1 VASAIDLGPCAREAE
16 RVPSRPVPDIVLAP
30 GIAAF
35 LAVADARSFVRAG
48 KVLGLSQSGVSRAI
62 ARLEER
68 VRVRL
73 FQRTARAVVLTEE
86 GRRFH
91 DRIAPLMAEID
102 EAANEAATATAQATG
117 LLRVV
122 VDPLVARVFFEPR
135 LAALLGPHPEL
146 SLDLVVR
153 SHLGDL
159 VGEGFDAAVRFGAPP
174 PSSLVVRKLLDTR
187 VVTCAS
193 REYLARRGRPT
204 HPRQIAEH
212 DCILFRDN
220 ASGRPLEWVFQRGKE
235 IIPVAARGR
244 VTVNESSMGFA
255 AAAAGL
261 GIAQPLEIEMKRRL
275 DLDLVPILE
284 RWSDESYPLYLYLPR
299 RNPPARVQA
308 LLAFLTGG

>member
-1 VASAIDLGPCAREAE
+1 
-16 RVPSRPVPDIVLAP
+16 VPSRKAPDIVLAP

-86 GRRFH
+86 GKRFH
-91 DRIAPLMAEID
+91 DRIAPLMAEMD
-102 EAANEAATATAQATG
+102 EAANEAANAAARAAG

-122 VDPLVARVFFEPR
+122 VDPLAARVFFEPR
-135 LAALLGPHPEL
+135 LGALLGPHPDL

-159 VGEGFDAAVRFGAPP
+159 VAEGFDAAVRFGAPP
-174 PSSLVVRKLLDTR
+174 PSSLIVRKLLDTR

-212 DCILFRDN
+212 DCVLFRDD
-220 ASGRPLEWVFQRGKE
+220 ASGKPIDWVFQRGDE

-244 VTVNESSMGFA
+244 LTVNESGMGFA

-261 GIAQPLEIEMKRRL
+261 GIVQPLEIEMKRRL
-275 DLDLVPILE
+275 DVDLVPILE
-284 RWSDESYPLYLYLPR
+284 RWSDETYPLYLYLPR
-299 RNPPARVQA
+299 RNPPARVRA
-308 LLAFLTGG
+308 LVAFLTGG

>member
-1 VASAIDLGPCAREAE
+1 MPT
-16 RVPSRPVPDIVLAP
+16 RPAPDIVLAP
-30 GIAAF
+30 GIAVF

-48 KVLGLSQSGVSRAI
+48 KVLGLTQSGVSRAI

-86 GRRFH
+86 GKRFR
-91 DRIAPLMAEID
+91 DRVEPLMAEIND
-102 EAANEAATATAQATG
+102 AANEAAAAAARVTG

-135 LAALLGPHPEL
+135 LAALLGPHPDL
-146 SLDLVVR
+146 SLDVVVR

-159 VGEGFDAAVRFGAPP
+159 VGESFDAAVRFGAPL
-174 PSSLVVRKLLDTR
+174 PSSLIVRKLLDTR

-193 REYLARRGRPT
+193 RDYLARRGRPI
-204 HPRQIAEH
+204 HPAQIAEH
-212 DCILFRDN
+212 ECVLFRDDT
-220 ASGRPLEWVFQRGKE
+220 SGKPLEWVFQRGQE
-235 IIPVAARGR
+235 IISVAARGR
-244 VTVNESSMGFA
+244 ITVNDSSMGFA

-261 GIAQPLEIEMKRRL
+261 GIVQPLEIEMKRRP

-284 RWSDESYPLYLYLPR
+284 RWSDETYPLYLYLPR
-299 RNPPARVQA
+299 RNPPARVKA
-308 LLAFLTGG
+308 LAAFLTGG

>member
-1 VASAIDLGPCAREAE
+1 
-16 RVPSRPVPDIVLAP
+16 VPSRRAADIVLAP

-68 VRVRL
+68 VQVRL

-86 GRRFH
+86 GKRFH

-102 EAANEAATATAQATG
+102 AAANEAATATARATG

-135 LAALLGPHPEL
+135 LAALLDPHPDL
-146 SLDLVVR
+146 SVDLVVR

-174 PSSLVVRKLLDTR
+174 PSSLIVRKILDTR

-204 HPRQIAEH
+204 HPRQIADH
-212 DCILFRDN
+212 DCILFREDT
-220 ASGRPLEWVFQRGKE
+220 SGKPMEWVFQRGKE
-235 IIPVAARGR
+235 ILPVAARGR
-244 VTVNESSMGFA
+244 VTVNDSSVGLA

-261 GIAQPLEIEMKRRL
+261 GIVQPLEIEMKRRL
-275 DLDLVPILE
+275 HLELVPILE

-308 LLAFLTGG
+308 LVAFLTEG